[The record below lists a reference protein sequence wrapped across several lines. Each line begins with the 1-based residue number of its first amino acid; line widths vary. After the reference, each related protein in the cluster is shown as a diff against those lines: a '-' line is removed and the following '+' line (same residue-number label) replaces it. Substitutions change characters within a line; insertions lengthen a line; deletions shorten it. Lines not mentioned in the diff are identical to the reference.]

1 MGYLVTRRLFR
12 EASIY
17 LASCVLCFLPSFS
30 LFLSYTLLISSESLA
45 VVQVQISRPGEG
57 EALCKALQL
66 IAHTKSSPIPDVS
79 IKQSPAG
86 HLSLTFLRC
95 NVTAVTHEREREQ
108 RKTKKRN
115 ETNSKEGYRFLDD
128 NYPLGFIR
136 HVSVRACM
144 RPCGLFVPLCV
155 YTEERSRIVEYSG
168 AIPLQRNDETIR
180 FGLLRTTLENT
191 WEQ

>member
-108 RKTKKRN
+108 RKKKKKETKQIAKKDIVSS
-115 ETNSKEGYRFLDD
+115 TII
-128 NYPLGFIR
+128 IR
-136 HVSVRACM
+136 SDLYGTYLYAHV
-144 RPCGLFVPLCV
+144 CV
-155 YTEERSRIVEYSG
+155 HAVYSYLYVST
-168 AIPLQRNDETIR
+168 PKKDQE
-180 FGLLRTTLENT
+180 
-191 WEQ
+191 